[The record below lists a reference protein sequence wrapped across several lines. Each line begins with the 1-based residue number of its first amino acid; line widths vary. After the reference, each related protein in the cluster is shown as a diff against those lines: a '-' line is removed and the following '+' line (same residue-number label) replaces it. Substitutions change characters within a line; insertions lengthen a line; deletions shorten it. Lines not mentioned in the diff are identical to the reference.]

1 MPSIKSCGKLHSVEG
16 EGEYDIQKTQYG
28 CTYIVKDMTDEQ
40 LVGHMAARSETALV
54 ELHARYA
61 PYLAAV
67 ARRMLNSP
75 DEVQQCVQ
83 DAFVNAWDY
92 ADRYDENKS
101 RAKTWLVTIC
111 HRLAINRLR
120 KTQLETMPLQS
131 WDAPARQPDHLE
143 SIMLKQALDA
153 LDEESKELIQ
163 LTYYRGH
170 SHSQVADLTGKPL
183 GTVKSQIRNALMTLR
198 TTLKGGEA

>member
-1 MPSIKSCGKLHSVEG
+1 MKE
-16 EGEYDIQKTQYG
+16 
-28 CTYIVKDMTDEQ
+28 MTDEQ
-40 LVGHMAARSETALV
+40 LLTRMAERDEAALV
-54 ELHARYA
+54 ELHSRYA

-75 DEVQQCVQ
+75 DEVHSCVQ

-92 ADRYDENKS
+92 ADRFDENKS

-120 KTQLETMPLQS
+120 KTRLDTMPLQS

-143 SIMLKQALDA
+143 NIMLEQALDT
-153 LDEESKELIQ
+153 LDEDSKELIQ
-163 LTYYRGH
+163 LAYFRGH

-183 GTVKSQIRNALMTLR
+183 GTVKSQIRNALTSLR
-198 TTLKGGEA
+198 SSLKGGEA